1 MQPVVRAP
9 RHHLLALVIAGGM
22 LGSALRVG
30 VVALVPSAGFPWATV
45 IVNLTGS
52 LVVGWTLPTLHSR
65 SRRQRRVVFG
75 AVGVAAAYTTF
86 ATFAID
92 TMDLVHAGNWSSVA
106 GYLAISVLGGLAAA
120 AVGHSLGE
128 RS

>member
-9 RHHLLALVIAGGM
+9 RHRLAALVIAGGM

-30 VVALVPSAGFPWATV
+30 VVALVPTTGFPSATV

-52 LVVGWTLPTLHSR
+52 LVVGWMLPTLHSR
-65 SRRQRRVVFG
+65 SRRQRRVAFG

-92 TMDLVHAGNWSSVA
+92 TMTLVHAGRWSSAA
-106 GYLAISVLGGLAAA
+106 GYLSISVLGGLAAA
-120 AVGHSLGE
+120 ALGHALGE

>member
-9 RHHLLALVIAGGM
+9 RHHLAALVIAGGM

-30 VVALVPSAGFPWATV
+30 VVALVPSTGFPWATV

-52 LVVGWTLPTLHSR
+52 LVVGWMLPTLHSR
-65 SRRQRRVVFG
+65 SRRQRRVAFG

-92 TMDLVHAGNWSSVA
+92 AMDLVHAGRWSSVA